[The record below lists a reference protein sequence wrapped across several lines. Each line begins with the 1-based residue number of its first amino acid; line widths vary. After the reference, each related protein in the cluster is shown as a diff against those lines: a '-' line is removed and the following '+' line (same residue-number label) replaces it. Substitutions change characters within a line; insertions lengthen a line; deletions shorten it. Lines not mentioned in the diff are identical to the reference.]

1 MHMAKILNLDAL
13 SQGDA
18 REVVIGG
25 VSYEVPDMTVDNFVE
40 TTRIAQKLAA
50 DESATVADQID
61 AAVEMVARCIPTI
74 DVAVLRKLSLQKL
87 NAITAFIRGEDV
99 EKVEAAAHA
108 AAAQEGEGASG
119 N

>member
-13 SQGDA
+13 SAGNA

-25 VSYEVPDMTVDNFVE
+25 VSYAVPEMTVENFVE
-40 TTRIAQKLAA
+40 TSRMADKLAA
-50 DESATVADQID
+50 NPEATVADQIE
-61 AAVEMVARCIPTI
+61 AAVDMVARCIPS
-74 DVAVLRKLSLQKL
+74 AESMVLRKLSLSQL

-99 EKVEAAAHA
+99 EKAEAAAQA
-108 AAAQEGEGASG
+108 TAETDGEAASG